1 MRGDSGLF
9 EPQGQDQPFSR
20 RAIVAVIVRA
30 GPGDVNGSGGGS
42 WCAGAVSDTVTGHA
56 DGPHA
61 RDG

>member
-1 MRGDSGLF
+1 MRGGPGLF
-9 EPQGQDQPFSR
+9 EPQGQDQLFSR
-20 RAIVAVIVRA
+20 RAIVAVIVRV

-42 WCAGAVSDTVTGHA
+42 WCAGTVSDTVTDHA